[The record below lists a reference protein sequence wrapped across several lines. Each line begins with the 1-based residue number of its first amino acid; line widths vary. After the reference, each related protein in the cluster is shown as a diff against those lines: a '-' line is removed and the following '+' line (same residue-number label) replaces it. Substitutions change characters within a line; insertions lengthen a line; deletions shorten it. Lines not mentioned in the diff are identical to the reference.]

1 MPKRLKDFPY
11 ASSAAAADQRTEFLL
26 WRAHHLARQAF
37 DVELRTLQ
45 IDTRHFEVLSALAA
59 CEALNRT
66 QIANCLDL
74 ERSAIPGLVRH
85 LERMGFIQRRPD
97 PFDIRAIAVEITP
110 QGRKCLKDAQKIAV
124 QIGGKIFSGLSESER
139 EQLDRNLLHIISN
152 YQN

>member
-1 MPKRLKDFPY
+1 MPKRLTDFPY

-26 WRAHHLARQAF
+26 WRAHHLTRRAF
-37 DVELRTLQ
+37 DEELRTLQ

-85 LERMGFIQRRPD
+85 LERLGFIQPRPD
-97 PFDIRAIAVEITP
+97 PFDVRAVAVAITP
-110 QGRKCLKDAQKIAV
+110 QGRKCLKAAQKITV
-124 QIGGKIFSGLSESER
+124 LLGGKLFSGLSESER